1 MQEMGGGGSESKRE
15 RERELEVKTA
25 KDGESSHF
33 LSVSLEDTKR
43 LSKRGKVP
51 FMFLS
56 LDGAQT
62 EGKGRG
68 GGVRRRELMAR
79 GAQRQSLSNTDEEKS
94 AAPQTGCDHRAS
106 PRSSQQPR
114 ASHKQETH
122 HFNTR
127 KRFRV
132 SPSTQEQRAAVP
144 TPANVGRSL
153 HTKRKG
159 NHINSRKRL
168 RVSLST

>member
-1 MQEMGGGGSESKRE
+1 MMQEMGGGGSTVRE
-15 RERELEVKTA
+15 RERVRESERELEVKTA

-62 EGKGRG
+62 EGKG

-106 PRSSQQPR
+106 PRSS
-114 ASHKQETH
+114 
-122 HFNTR
+122 
-127 KRFRV
+127 
-132 SPSTQEQRAAVP
+132 
-144 TPANVGRSL
+144 
-153 HTKRKG
+153 
-159 NHINSRKRL
+159 
-168 RVSLST
+168 